1 MRIKLLLIFSLLFL
15 TSCSPLKNN
24 ADAIVEPY
32 KLTKEQTSI
41 LQMTPFQ
48 EGDSMFYN
56 VTLKNEKDEIHA
68 TIDYYQ
74 NGKKTN
80 IIANIATSHFQKR
93 K

>member
-1 MRIKLLLIFSLLFL
+1 MRIKLLAILSLLFL

-24 ADAIVEPY
+24 EVSIVEPY
-32 KLTKEQTSI
+32 KLTKEQSAI
-41 LQMTPFQ
+41 LQITPFK
-48 EGDSMFYN
+48 EGNSMSYC
-56 VTLKNEKDEIHA
+56 VTLKSEKDEINA

-80 IIANIATSHFQKR
+80 EIANIATSHFQKR